1 MTNLFHLVC
10 KMYETGEVPSDFKK
24 NVIIP
29 IPKKAGADRCENYR
43 TISLI
48 SHGCKILT
56 RIIYRRMEKLVE
68 ADLGEDQFG
77 FRRNVGT
84 REAILT
90 LRLILE
96 DRLRKGKPTFLA
108 FVDLE
113 KAFDNVDWNKL
124 FQVLK
129 QAGVKY

>member
-1 MTNLFHLVC
+1 MS
-10 KMYETGEVPSDFKK
+10 KIYETGEIPSDFQK
-24 NVIIP
+24 NVMIP
-29 IPKKAGADRCENYR
+29 IPKKAGADRCEYYR

-48 SHGCKILT
+48 SHSCKILT

-68 ADLGEDQFG
+68 ANLGEDQFG

-96 DRLRKGKPTFLA
+96 KRLRKGKPTFMA

-113 KAFDNVDWNKL
+113 KAFDNSTGIHS
-124 FQVLK
+124 LK
-129 QAGVKY
+129 F